1 LSSASHNARVL
12 RQLRHGMALEIHA
25 SLVSVRFGRPM
36 VSSNYHR
43 VLHKPAE
50 ELELPKLMFQVIRR
64 TSATLG
70 KTQRSRQRHSG
81 HDATLEGFDDGCLSD
96 LYAVLGS
103 RGCVRRS
110 TRSMTSWWTTGQTKV
125 DSILMACPH
134 PTSPAQNGHTC
145 QNPTGRRMAH
155 LAPVFERPNGGLIVI
170 L

>member
-1 LSSASHNARVL
+1 MPALFPGWFGSMGFEQLSSSRPAQGGRGTGAGEADVPGHPPHQCRAR
-12 RQLRHGMALEIHA
+12 QD
-25 SLVSVRFGRPM
+25 
-36 VSSNYHR
+36 
-43 VLHKPAE
+43 
-50 ELELPKLMFQVIRR
+50 
-64 TSATLG
+64 
-70 KTQRSRQRHSG
+70 QRSRQGHSG

-96 LYAVLGS
+96 LYAVLWS

-155 LAPVFERPNGGLIVI
+155 LAPVFERPNGGLILI